1 MVPIKFGCSR
11 KHLRL
16 RNPEAT
22 LANVH
27 NLGLIFDFFLMTG
40 RQLTLDTNLYRAPA
54 HVHAVGPGD
63 FLAVRGAAGTLALR
77 EVTGCLIVGQQE
89 PAVRVPVPH
98 SRDARCVL
106 SLGWSVKAQD
116 GVGAGQPGT
125 SGGWRVPLMM
135 GVTKTF
141 GPAGCLA
148 LLALMASFMFH
159 GPLI

>member
-1 MVPIKFGCSR
+1 MVQSNIDCSR

-27 NLGLIFDFFLMTG
+27 NLGLIFDFFLVAG
-40 RQLTLDTNLYRAPA
+40 RQLALDTNLYRAPA

-77 EVTGCLIVGQQE
+77 EVTGCLILGQQE
-89 PAVRVPVPH
+89 PTVRVPVPH

-106 SLGWSVKAQD
+106 SLGWSIKAQD

-125 SGGWRVPLMM
+125 SRVWRAPLMM
-135 GVTKTF
+135 GITKTL

-148 LLALMASFMFH
+148 LLALMARFMFH
-159 GPLI
+159 GALI